1 MWLRHTLWDTEAAKE
16 ATALERCLEPSTTG
30 KFASIK
36 LSIES
41 IFGGLV
47 QDFDTKLITCV
58 KFH

>member
-1 MWLRHTLWDTEAAKE
+1 MWLQHTWDTEAEKE

-30 KFASIK
+30 KFTSMK